1 MEKYLGL
8 NLYLRI
14 FPSFCW
20 SEKKIVKIEHIFFI
34 SFSRER
40 KKTTPQCLYP
50 LLTKLILTKKIL
62 TSFVC

>member
-20 SEKKIVKIEHIFFI
+20 SEKKIVKIEHIFSLVFPGK
-34 SFSRER
+34 E
-40 KKTTPQCLYP
+40 KKQPHNVC
-50 LLTKLILTKKIL
+50 IL
-62 TSFVC
+62 F